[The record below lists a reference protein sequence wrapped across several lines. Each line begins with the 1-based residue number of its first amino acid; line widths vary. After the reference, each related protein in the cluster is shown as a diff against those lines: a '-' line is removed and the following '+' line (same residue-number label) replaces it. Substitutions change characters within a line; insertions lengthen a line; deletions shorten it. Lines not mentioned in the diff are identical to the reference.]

1 MKKVSELKG
10 YELEFYVAL
19 AEGLRKENLKLRR
32 GIRTN
37 PYFELCTPLGKS
49 EIKYL
54 DGGAFAFVGKY
65 KLGIAHS
72 HTYES
77 GVEVWGAVWP
87 CDDNTSAFV
96 FRDGARERKHE
107 AEGSSPCEAICR
119 LLVQVHIG
127 LEVPGIREET

>member
-10 YELEFYVAL
+10 YELEFYTAL
-19 AEGLRKENLKLRR
+19 AEGLSKEKLRLRR

-37 PYFELCTPLGKS
+37 PYFEFCTPFGKS

-54 DGGAFAFVGKY
+54 KDGAFYFVTKY

-72 HTYES
+72 HTCES
-77 GVEVWGAVWP
+77 GVEVWNAVWP

-96 FRDGARERKHE
+96 FRDGARERTHE
-107 AEGSSPCEAICR
+107 AEGASPCEAICR
-119 LLVQVHIG
+119 LLVQVRIG
-127 LEVPGIREET
+127 LEVPGLREEA